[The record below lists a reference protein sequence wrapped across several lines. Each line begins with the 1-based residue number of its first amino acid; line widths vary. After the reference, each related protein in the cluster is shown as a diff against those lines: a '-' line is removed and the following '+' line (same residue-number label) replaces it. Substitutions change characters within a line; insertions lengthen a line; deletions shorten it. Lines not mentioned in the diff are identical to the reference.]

1 MTFYHFKVYFCKIK
15 EIIMTLKKV
24 NPISKETVDR
34 LFSEEMTLKEYLDI
48 SNDIQQR
55 IYYISEYIGSVLG
68 YKVNYITLENGYR
81 EFFGFFNPRRY
92 NKLIELK
99 VYKEQGGIDD
109 VYLYEDGFPPRFL
122 YEDFENEV
130 KNEYKKYMI
139 ENTD

>member
-1 MTFYHFKVYFCKIK
+1 
-15 EIIMTLKKV
+15 MTLKKV